1 MMQVRLEKTAQSS
14 RALMALRSM
23 ILSGEFEYETRLREV
38 ALSEQLGISRTPLRH
53 AMQQLVEEG
62 LIERLENGSC
72 RVRRFST
79 EDILD
84 GIELRGV
91 LEGTSLRLAAERG
104 ADSAILTQIDSV
116 LAELDLAVPPNATLD
131 FDAYV
136 QLNAEFHELL
146 AQISGSPVISREVR
160 RIMRLPVASPSAFL
174 NAQELLGDFQSSLKI
189 AQAQHRSMIE
199 AVKNR
204 EGARAEALAREHARL
219 ARQNLE
225 YITKFKPSLAD
236 SVPGLALLNA

>member
-91 LEGTSLRLAAERG
+91 L
-104 ADSAILTQIDSV
+104 
-116 LAELDLAVPPNATLD
+116 
-131 FDAYV
+131 
-136 QLNAEFHELL
+136 
-146 AQISGSPVISREVR
+146 
-160 RIMRLPVASPSAFL
+160 
-174 NAQELLGDFQSSLKI
+174 
-189 AQAQHRSMIE
+189 
-199 AVKNR
+199 
-204 EGARAEALAREHARL
+204 
-219 ARQNLE
+219 
-225 YITKFKPSLAD
+225 
-236 SVPGLALLNA
+236 